1 MSTSYGPPYCPIC
14 KTYMYTTDS
23 SNQYVCRCSMYTP
36 EQRQKRFDEVQDE
49 WKQIMKNVRKEFEVR
64 IEC

>member
-1 MSTSYGPPYCPIC
+1 
-14 KTYMYTTDS
+14 
-23 SNQYVCRCSMYTP
+23 MYTP